1 MISKEKLKQEIDKFP
16 ENEIS
21 IDELVDR
28 LIFIEKL
35 EARIKISE
43 EKGETLSEEEV
54 KAKIDSWSK

>member
-43 EKGETLSEEEV
+43 EKGEKLSEEEL

>member
-35 EARIKISE
+35 ETRIKISE
-43 EKGETLSEEEV
+43 EKGETLSEEEL